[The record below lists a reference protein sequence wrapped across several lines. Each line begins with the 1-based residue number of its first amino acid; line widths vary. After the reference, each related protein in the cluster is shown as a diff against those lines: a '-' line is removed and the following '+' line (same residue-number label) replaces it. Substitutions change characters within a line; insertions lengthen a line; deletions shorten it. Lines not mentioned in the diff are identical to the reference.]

1 MYIIIHHMSISHV
14 CIFHILLLYS
24 NTPFSQFSS
33 QGSVLTIARPEPKV
47 AARFGPRSAG
57 ESSAIR
63 IRQSNFSFKSWM
75 NVSSFKWFL
84 ITTTRINSR
93 RYTRTSANPNIKS
106 LNFEYCVFQSNMSV
120 ELLVMLKN
128 GVKSCF
134 RHWSLS
140 ILSLLRASCRR
151 SLTLRLCWG
160 SVQGYHMAME
170 ASGHTSWSLVTD
182 SVREI
187 KPFRLCLSQL
197 EAEKRADGIKVPGKV
212 LVVRFIGW
220 IYKHKSRTT

>member
-1 MYIIIHHMSISHV
+1 MISH
-14 CIFHILLLYS
+14 H
-24 NTPFSQFSS
+24 NHQN
-33 QGSVLTIARPEPKV
+33 K
-47 AARFGPRSAG
+47 
-57 ESSAIR
+57 
-63 IRQSNFSFKSWM
+63 FKKIHKNWSK
-75 NVSSFKWFL
+75 SKHQ
-84 ITTTRINSR
+84 T
-93 RYTRTSANPNIKS
+93 IKS
-106 LNFEYCVFQSNMSV
+106 LNFEYCVFQINMSV

-212 LVVRFIGW
+212 LVVRFVGW